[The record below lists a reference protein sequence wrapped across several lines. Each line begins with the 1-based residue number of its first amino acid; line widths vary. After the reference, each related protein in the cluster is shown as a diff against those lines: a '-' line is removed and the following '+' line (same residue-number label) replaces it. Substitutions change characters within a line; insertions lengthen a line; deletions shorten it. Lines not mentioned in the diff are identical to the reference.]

1 MQNLTILKEKFKQE
15 KFKYSLIFIMAI
27 LFLFLSFREHFSNYF
42 LDKNVE
48 SIHKN
53 ELSIFVQD
61 GCIHCQRAEEFFNNN
76 KFDNINVVY
85 YNLKDRDSLA
95 FLFKNIT
102 RLNIPQSEL
111 GTPIFVL
118 DNNYIIGF
126 SEESKNALLNLIK
139 NDGADYKKEE
149 KKEVNLGLFGK
160 YNISNTSIF
169 TLATVMGLADGFN
182 PCAMWVLVYLISICM
197 NMNSKKKILFLV
209 GSFVLSSGILY
220 FMFMTAWLNVFLYIG
235 YIRVLAI
242 AIGLFALYFGIMNIY
257 EYLKSGGYIQCKLEN
272 NKSRNESMNKIKQI
286 AMSDLSLLS
295 IFAVVGLAFV
305 VNSIEFACS
314 AALPATFTF
323 VLSKADLSTVAYYSY
338 ILLYTLFFML
348 DDLIIFTLA
357 LFAVNKYN
365 GTKYEK
371 YSSLIGGIV
380 MLLIGF
386 LIVFFPNALR

>member
-1 MQNLTILKEKFKQE
+1 M
-15 KFKYSLIFIMAI
+15 
-27 LFLFLSFREHFSNYF
+27 
-42 LDKNVE
+42 
-48 SIHKN
+48 
-53 ELSIFVQD
+53 
-61 GCIHCQRAEEFFNNN
+61 
-76 KFDNINVVY
+76 
-85 YNLKDRDSLA
+85 
-95 FLFKNIT
+95 
-102 RLNIPQSEL
+102 
-111 GTPIFVL
+111 L

-160 YNISNTSIF
+160 YNISNTSLF

>member
-85 YNLKDRDSLA
+85 YNLKDRDSVA